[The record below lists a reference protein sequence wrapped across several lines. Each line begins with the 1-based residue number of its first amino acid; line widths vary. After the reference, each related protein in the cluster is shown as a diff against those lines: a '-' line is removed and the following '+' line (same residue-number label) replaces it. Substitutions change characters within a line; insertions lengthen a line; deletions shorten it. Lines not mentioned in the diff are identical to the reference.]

1 MQFASLAA
9 AGLADSALARPLCAL
24 LRQLVSSDGNK
35 ELVVG
40 CGGLGVLARVL
51 AAHAGDGDGASSPS
65 PAVLEAALG
74 LLTNITLRNPEA
86 AAKVG

>member
-1 MQFASLAA
+1 M
-9 AGLADSALARPLCAL
+9 ADSALARPLCAL

-40 CGGLGVLARVL
+40 GGGLGVLARVL
-51 AAHAGDGDGASSPS
+51 GAHAGDGDGASPS